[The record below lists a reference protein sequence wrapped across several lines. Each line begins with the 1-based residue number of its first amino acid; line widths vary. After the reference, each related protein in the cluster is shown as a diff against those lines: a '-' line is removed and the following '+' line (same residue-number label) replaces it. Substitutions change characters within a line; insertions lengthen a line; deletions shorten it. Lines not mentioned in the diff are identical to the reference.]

1 MFYERENASDFFF
14 LKKTSVLTLE
24 PRPAI
29 LVIICPVSGAS
40 VLPLGEVMV
49 S

>member
-1 MFYERENASDFFF
+1 MKEKTPVTFFK
-14 LKKTSVLTLE
+14 KKTSVLTLE

-29 LVIICPVSGAS
+29 LVIIWPVSGAS